1 MSFEPLLLGQDLE
14 KLPHPFIEVALE
26 LVDIIALTVLMIC
39 GFEHLGALGDPLLA
53 PSGGHHI
60 CGDSTALLFLLVIP
74 VLVSLRAEVPLVI
87 LEYEFVDLTSP
98 QIVEETLHEL

>member
-1 MSFEPLLLGQDLE
+1 VSFKPLLLGKDLE

-26 LVDIIALTVLMIC
+26 LVDIVALTVLVIG

-60 CGDSTALLFLLVIP
+60 CGDSTALLLLLVIP
-74 VLVSLRAEVPLVI
+74 VLVSL
-87 LEYEFVDLTSP
+87 
-98 QIVEETLHEL
+98 